1 MAMACHVRLAAHG
14 ATFGLPEV
22 KLGLLP
28 GFGGTQR
35 MTRIIGASRATELI
49 LSGDSIPAEQA
60 AAWGLVNRVLPPAEL
75 LPRAMDLASRIAA
88 LGRPAVRAAL
98 QAIGAAYRRLLR
110 RGRRMTLSGADGALH
125 EQLTRLR
132 LDHHLLPGARPPTT
146 GSRPTTG
153 T

>member
-1 MAMACHVRLAAHG
+1 MVTDTSGLRASSAAYRRMLSHGRRMTLLG
-14 ATFGLPEV
+14 ATSQLQDG
-22 KLGLLP
+22 
-28 GFGGTQR
+28 
-35 MTRIIGASRATELI
+35 
-49 LSGDSIPAEQA
+49 
-60 AAWGLVNRVLPPAEL
+60 
-75 LPRAMDLASRIAA
+75 
-88 LGRPAVRAAL
+88 AAL